1 MYAYT
6 EEDRAIIHAR
16 VDEFR
21 DQLRRY
27 RAGLLDDKEFL
38 ALRLRNGLY
47 KQRHA
52 FMLRVAIPY
61 GLFTSDQLRAL
72 AHVARVYDK
81 GFGHFTTRQ
90 NIQYNWPKLDEVP
103 DLLAH
108 LATVDMHAIQTSGN
122 CVRNITVDHLAGVAH
137 DEEVDPRPYAEI
149 VRLHTT
155 LHPEFNYLPRKFKIA
170 FTGASH
176 DRAAVLFHDIGIV
189 TKRAKHGG
197 VSLRV
202 IVGGGLGRTPVIGS
216 VVREDLPPEDLLSY
230 IDAILR
236 VYNLGGDRQ
245 NKFKA
250 RIKIQLRTL
259 GLEKFTALVEE
270 EHARIKDGP
279 LKVTREEIAK
289 FEQSYAPPDYAR
301 DAPSAESDPLVDDG
315 LYRAWKTQNV
325 LAHKI
330 AGHSV
335 VTLPL
340 KALGRVPGDITAD
353 EMDRVADLAD
363 RFNKGEVRA
372 THEQN
377 LLFAHVET
385 RALPDLYRALK
396 PMGLAEPVHGL
407 LPDIICCPGLDYCD
421 LANASS
427 IPIAKAISER
437 VTSKRGS
444 SGLVQIGE
452 VKLKMSGC
460 INACGHH
467 HVGHIGIL
475 GIDKKGEEAYQIMLG
490 GDATFDAALGKWLGP
505 ALDKDAVVDA
515 VDKVCD
521 AYLAIRTDGERL
533 IDTVKRA
540 GLKPFH
546 EAVYGS
552 STTTGDESGG
562 AT

>member
-6 EEDRAIIHAR
+6 AEDRAIVHAR

-21 DQLRRY
+21 DQLRRF

-61 GLFTSDQLRAL
+61 GLLTSDQTRAL
-72 AHVARVYDK
+72 AHIATRYDK

-90 NIQYNWPKLDEVP
+90 NIQYNWPELDDVP
-103 DLLAH
+103 DILAH

-122 CVRNITVDHLAGVAH
+122 CVRNITVDHLAGVAR
-137 DEEVDPRPYAEI
+137 DEDVDPRPYAEI

-170 FTGASH
+170 FTGATN

-189 TKRAKHGG
+189 TKRNTSGD
-197 VSLRV
+197 VRLRV

-216 VVREDLPPEDLLSY
+216 VVREDLEPEHLLSY
-230 IDAILR
+230 VDAILR
-236 VYNLGGDRQ
+236 VYNTGGDRQ

-259 GLEKFTALVEE
+259 GLEKFTALVDE

-279 LKVTREEIAK
+279 LKVSREEIERFIAA
-289 FEQSYAPPDYAR
+289 YAPPAYAT
-301 DAPSAESDPLVDDG
+301 DVPEQEIAPDDG
-315 LYRAWKTQNV
+315 LYRAWRAQNV
-325 LAHKI
+325 SAHKV

-340 KALGRVPGDITAD
+340 KGLGRVPGDAT
-353 EMDRVADLAD
+353 DRELLALADLAD
-363 RFNKGEVRA
+363 RFNKSEVRT

-377 LLFAHVET
+377 LVFAHVET
-385 RALPDLYRALK
+385 RDLPALYAALK
-396 PMGLAEPVHGL
+396 PLGFAEPIHGL
-407 LPDIICCPGLDYCD
+407 LPDLICCPGLDFCD

-427 IPIAKAISER
+427 IPIAKAVAER
-437 VTSKRGS
+437 VS
-444 SGLVQIGE
+444 SSEKLLQIGE

-505 ALDKDAVVDA
+505 ALDKLAVVDA

-521 AYLAIRTDGERL
+521 AYVEMRHTGERF
-533 IDTVKRA
+533 IDTVKRT

-546 EAVYGS
+546 DAVYGA
-552 STTTGDESGG
+552 STTTDEG
-562 AT
+562 AAS